1 MDAVLCS
8 LRRLNMSDVTQ
19 KLVGLVLA
27 SLEPKTFSSGSKGF
41 RAAGKVTAGD
51 ARYQAQVQAV
61 LIGSKDDP
69 TIQVEATPVKAAEV
83 LAAFAGDHLKP
94 KTFST
99 GRTGFF
105 ASGKTEIGGQRYQ
118 VQAQAVLLGD

>member
-1 MDAVLCS
+1 
-8 LRRLNMSDVTQ
+8 MSDVAQ
-19 KLVGLVLA
+19 EMANLVKAELK
-27 SLEPKTFSSGSKGF
+27 PKTFSSGSKGF
-41 RAAGKVTAGD
+41 RAAGKLTAGD
-51 ARYQAQVQAV
+51 ARYQAQAQAV

-69 TIQVEATPVKAAEV
+69 AMQIEATPGEAAYA
-83 LAAFAGDHLKP
+83 LAAFTGDRLKP

-105 ASGKTEIGGQRYQ
+105 ASGKAEIGGQRYQ

>member
-1 MDAVLCS
+1 M
-8 LRRLNMSDVTQ
+8 NDVTQ
-19 KLVGLVLA
+19 KMVGLVMA
-27 SLEPKTFSSGSKGF
+27 SLGPRTFSSGSKGF
-41 RAAGKVTAGD
+41 RAAGKLAAGD
-51 ARYQAQVQAV
+51 ARYQAQAQAV

-69 TIQVEATPVKAAEV
+69 TIQVEATPVEAAQA
-83 LAAFAGDHLKP
+83 LAAFTGDQLKP

-105 ASGKTEIGGQRYQ
+105 ASGKADIGGQRYQ